1 MAACAE
7 RIGAEGG
14 PGRLLPALALLACLL
29 LLGGCATRTEMI
41 GPVRQSPALAD
52 RVLVATDGVA
62 LPLRRWEPAGPP
74 RAVIVALH
82 GFNDYSNAFDAPARD
97 WAAEGIVTLAY
108 DQRGFGA
115 APGRGL
121 WPGINT
127 LQADLLSAIAA
138 ARQTYPGIPVFVLG
152 ESMGGAVAAATLAG
166 APLPDGVGGL
176 ILSAPAVWSRAT
188 MPFYQRWALAI
199 GGWLFPGMELTPP
212 KGLKIQASDN
222 IEMLRALGRDPMI
235 IRATRIDAMRGLTD
249 LMDQAMASMAR
260 LPSPTLM
267 LYGRNEQV
275 IPPVAVA
282 TALGRLPPG
291 DGVRVLRYPDGW
303 HLLLRDLKADI
314 VRGDVVAFVKD
325 PARPPPGGLPVASA
339 METGL

>member
-1 MAACAE
+1 MVACAE
-7 RIGAEGG
+7 PTGAGWW
-14 PGRLLPALALLACLL
+14 GRLLGPLALLACLL
-29 LLGGCATRTEMI
+29 VTGCAARTEMI
-41 GPVRQSPALAD
+41 GPVRQVPSLAEGAL
-52 RVLVATDGVA
+52 VTTDGA
-62 LPLRRWEPAGPP
+62 NLPLRHWRPEGPV

-97 WAAEGIVTLAY
+97 WAAQGIATLAY

-127 LQADLLSAIAA
+127 LQADLLSAVAA
-138 ARQTYPGIPVFVLG
+138 ARQTYPGLPVFVLG
-152 ESMGGAVAAATLAG
+152 ESMGGAVAATTFAG

-188 MPFYQRWALAI
+188 MPFYQRWALAV
-199 GGWLFPGMELTPP
+199 GGWLFPDMALTPP

-222 IEMLRALGRDPMI
+222 IEMLRALGRDPMM

-260 LPSPTLM
+260 LPSPTLV

-275 IPPVAVA
+275 IPPLAVT
-282 TALGRLPPG
+282 TALHRIPSGE
-291 DGVRVLRYPDGW
+291 GVRVLRYPDGW

-314 VRGDVVAFVKD
+314 VRGDVAAFVTD
-325 PARPPPGGLPVASA
+325 PGGPLPS
-339 METGL
+339 GLRITPVSMVES